1 MSVSES
7 LEGSPRSRLRLVGCI
22 LVVVVLLG
30 LLIPLLLS
38 GRKTAG
44 ARKLAIV
51 SPHSETI
58 ENEFEWAFCDWVKE
72 ERGIDVAIEWLDY
85 GGTTQAVKFVDDQFE
100 RTPDGIGIDVFFG
113 GGPDPFMHFAK
124 LGLLHRCNIPA
135 DIVGRIPETHG
146 GTRIYDDKRLWFGAC
161 MSGFG
166 ILYNKRVLQDLAL
179 PEPATWADLARPDYF
194 KRVSSADPRQSG
206 SIHMAYEII
215 LQAYGWDEGWGEIV
229 RIGAN
234 CRAFAAAASDIP
246 REVSIG
252 EAACG
257 MAIDYYA
264 LRAIAEAGEQN
275 LGFVLPDSLTVVN
288 PDGIA
293 VLKGAP
299 EMELAEL
306 FVQFVL
312 SERGQKLWMLK
323 AGTPGGPREHNLY
336 RLPVIPGLIQKYAA
350 DAVVSLDPFK
360 FKGGLDFDPDK
371 QERRWGALNDL
382 FGARIIDVRGE
393 LAAAWDVL
401 RTLPADAP
409 AVRRFLAPPLTE
421 QALTDLAQ
429 NEWDDPQR
437 RAETV
442 AAWSRE
448 AVQLYRD
455 LAEGR

>member
-1 MSVSES
+1 
-7 LEGSPRSRLRLVGCI
+7 
-22 LVVVVLLG
+22 
-30 LLIPLLLS
+30 
-38 GRKTAG
+38 
-44 ARKLAIV
+44 
-51 SPHSETI
+51 
-58 ENEFEWAFCDWVKE
+58 
-72 ERGIDVAIEWLDY
+72 
-85 GGTTQAVKFVDDQFE
+85 
-100 RTPDGIGIDVFFG
+100 
-113 GGPDPFMHFAK
+113 
-124 LGLLHRCNIPA
+124 
-135 DIVGRIPETHG
+135 
-146 GTRIYDDKRLWFGAC
+146 
-161 MSGFG
+161 
-166 ILYNKRVLQDLAL
+166 
-179 PEPATWADLARPDYF
+179 
-194 KRVSSADPRQSG
+194 
-206 SIHMAYEII
+206 
-215 LQAYGWDEGWGEIV
+215 V

-350 DAVVSLDPFK
+350 DAVVSLDPLK